1 VATETTTQI
10 IREDPQIEAYRVGLL
25 QSVSDFIEGQ
35 RQLYEASDKYQFLPP
50 EYRVAG
56 LTDLQ
61 EQASLLGQGGIG
73 VYQPYLQ
80 RGVDLRQSGAKY
92 LEDYG
97 FGGLSEALG
106 ATREGQE
113 MLANVAARANEYRNI
128 PYSYQTESAEALR
141 GASGT
146 GQQALSAGRT
156 DIESALGVG
165 LGATTEGQRM
175 LAQAS
180 GRAAEYRNVPY
191 QYQQEALEAARGAGQ
206 AQALLKGTGERFSPT
221 QIQPFMSPYEES
233 RAMLRGS
240 GESFSPDQGFMSP
253 YADARAML
261 GGSGE
266 RFSPDQ
272 IQGFMSPYEDAV
284 VQQTLA
290 DIRREG
296 DIREQGLQ
304 AQAAAAGA
312 FGGSRQAVAEQEL
325 ARNVAQEQARAAGQ
339 LRSAGYTQ
347 AAQQA
352 QQAFEQAKQ
361 REQAGAG
368 LLGQFG
374 SQAAQRE
381 QQAFEQAKQ
390 REQAGAGLLG
400 QFGSQAAQ
408 QAQQAFE
415 QAKQREQAGAGLYGQ
430 LGSQAAQTVG
440 QLGTQYGQ
448 LEQANVGQ
456 MADIAQRYSQLGAQG
471 AQLGLTGAQAGAALG
486 MQQAGMEADVGQAL
500 GQLGLQYGQLE
511 QANLGQMGDLAQAS
525 GQFGQQLGSLAGMG
539 GTLSQQMSTQ
549 GLQEAGIGQL
559 VQSMLRQDVKAL
571 EAFGARDQALAQ
583 AALDANRMNQMQM
596 YQFPYQQYG
605 FLSDVYKGVPG
616 SQQSITVSGTA
627 EPSPF
632 QQVAGLGIAGLS
644 ALGGAKSA
652 GLF

>member
-1 VATETTTQI
+1 MATETTTQI

-35 RQLYEASDKYQFLPP
+35 RQLYEASDRYQFLPP

-73 VYQPYLQ
+73 VFQPYVQ
-80 RGVDLRQSGAKY
+80 RGVDMRQSGAKY

-113 MLANVAARANEYRNI
+113 MLADVAARANEYRNI

-253 YADARAML
+253 Y
-261 GGSGE
+261 
-266 RFSPDQ
+266 
-272 IQGFMSPYEDAV
+272 EDAV

-325 ARNVAQEQARAAGQ
+325 ARNVAQEQARAAAQ

-352 QQAFEQAKQ
+352 AQAFEQAKQ
-361 REQAGAG
+361 REQAGAS

-456 MADIAQRYSQLGAQG
+456 MADIAQRYSQMGAQG

-559 VQSMLRQDVKAL
+559 VQSMLGQDVKAL

>member
-35 RQLYEASDKYQFLPP
+35 RQLYEASDRYQFLPP

-56 LTDLQ
+56 LTGLQ

-73 VYQPYLQ
+73 VFQPYVQ
-80 RGVDLRQSGAKY
+80 RGVDMRQSGAKY

-113 MLANVAARANEYRNI
+113 MLADVAARANEYRNI

-221 QIQPFMSPYEES
+221 QIQPFMSPYE
-233 RAMLRGS
+233 
-240 GESFSPDQGFMSP
+240 
-253 YADARAML
+253 
-261 GGSGE
+261 
-266 RFSPDQ
+266 
-272 IQGFMSPYEDAV
+272 DAV

-325 ARNVAQEQARAAGQ
+325 ARNVAQEQARAAAQ
-339 LRSAGYTQ
+339 LRSAGYT
-347 AAQQA
+347 
-352 QQAFEQAKQ
+352 
-361 REQAGAG
+361 
-368 LLGQFG
+368 
-374 SQAAQRE
+374 
-381 QQAFEQAKQ
+381 
-390 REQAGAGLLG
+390 
-400 QFGSQAAQ
+400 QAAQ

-549 GLQEAGIGQL
+549 GLQEAGVGQL
-559 VQSMLRQDVKAL
+559 VQSMLGQDVKAL

>member
-1 VATETTTQI
+1 MATETTTQI
-10 IREDPQIEAYRVGLL
+10 IREDPRLEAERLSLL
-25 QSVSDFIEGQ
+25 SKVSNFIDGQ
-35 RQLYEASDKYQFLPP
+35 RELYEASGRYQFLPP

-61 EQASLLGQGGIG
+61 EQASILGQGGIG
-73 VYQPYLQ
+73 VFQPYVQ
-80 RGVDLRQSGAKY
+80 RGVELRESGAKY

-113 MLANVAARANEYRNI
+113 MLADVAARANEYRNI

-146 GQQALSAGRT
+146 GQQALLAGRT

-221 QIQPFMSPYEES
+221 QIQPFMSPYE
-233 RAMLRGS
+233 
-240 GESFSPDQGFMSP
+240 
-253 YADARAML
+253 
-261 GGSGE
+261 
-266 RFSPDQ
+266 
-272 IQGFMSPYEDAV
+272 DAV

-325 ARNVAQEQARAAGQ
+325 ARNVAQEQARAAAQ
-339 LRSAGYTQ
+339 LRSAGYT
-347 AAQQA
+347 
-352 QQAFEQAKQ
+352 
-361 REQAGAG
+361 
-368 LLGQFG
+368 
-374 SQAAQRE
+374 
-381 QQAFEQAKQ
+381 
-390 REQAGAGLLG
+390 
-400 QFGSQAAQ
+400 QAAQ

-500 GQLGLQYGQLE
+500 VNWVCNT
-511 QANLGQMGDLAQAS
+511 ANLSKLISVKWAIWLKLRANLAS
-525 GQFGQQLGSLAGMG
+525 SW
-539 GTLSQQMSTQ
+539 
-549 GLQEAGIGQL
+549 
-559 VQSMLRQDVKAL
+559 
-571 EAFGARDQALAQ
+571 
-583 AALDANRMNQMQM
+583 AAWRAWA
-596 YQFPYQQYG
+596 
-605 FLSDVYKGVPG
+605 VH
-616 SQQSITVSGTA
+616 
-627 EPSPF
+627 
-632 QQVAGLGIAGLS
+632 
-644 ALGGAKSA
+644 
-652 GLF
+652 

>member
-1 VATETTTQI
+1 MATETTTQI

-35 RQLYEASDKYQFLPP
+35 RQLYEASDRYQFLPP

-73 VYQPYLQ
+73 VFQPYVQ
-80 RGVDLRQSGAKY
+80 RGVDMRQSGAKY

-113 MLANVAARANEYRNI
+113 MLADVAARANEYRNI

-165 LGATTEGQRM
+165 LGATTEGQKM
-175 LAQAS
+175 LAQAA

-221 QIQPFMSPYEES
+221 QIQP
-233 RAMLRGS
+233 
-240 GESFSPDQGFMSP
+240 
-253 YADARAML
+253 
-261 GGSGE
+261 
-266 RFSPDQ
+266 
-272 IQGFMSPYEDAV
+272 FMSPYEDAV

-325 ARNVAQEQARAAGQ
+325 ARNVAQEQARAAAQ
-339 LRSAGYTQ
+339 LRSAGYT
-347 AAQQA
+347 
-352 QQAFEQAKQ
+352 
-361 REQAGAG
+361 
-368 LLGQFG
+368 
-374 SQAAQRE
+374 
-381 QQAFEQAKQ
+381 
-390 REQAGAGLLG
+390 
-400 QFGSQAAQ
+400 QAAQ

-559 VQSMLRQDVKAL
+559 VQSMLGQDVKAL

>member
-1 VATETTTQI
+1 MATETTTQI
-10 IREDPQIEAYRVGLL
+10 IREDPRLEAERLSLL
-25 QSVSDFIEGQ
+25 QKVSGFIDGQ
-35 RQLYEASDKYQFLPP
+35 RELYEASGRYQFLPP

-73 VYQPYLQ
+73 VFQPYVQ

-113 MLANVAARANEYRNI
+113 MLADVAARANEYRNI

-141 GASGT
+141 GAAGT

-165 LGATTEGQRM
+165 LGATTEGQKM
-175 LAQAS
+175 LAQAA
-180 GRAAEYRNVPY
+180 GRADEYRNVPY

-221 QIQPFMSPYEES
+221 QIQPFMSPYAE
-233 RAMLRGS
+233 
-240 GESFSPDQGFMSP
+240 
-253 YADARAML
+253 ARSML

-361 REQAGAG
+361 REQAGA
-368 LLGQFG
+368 
-374 SQAAQRE
+374 S
-381 QQAFEQAKQ
+381 
-390 REQAGAGLLG
+390 LLG

-559 VQSMLRQDVKAL
+559 VQSMLGQDVKAL

-596 YQFPYQQYG
+596 FQFPYQQYG

>member
-1 VATETTTQI
+1 MATETTTQI

-35 RQLYEASDKYQFLPP
+35 RQLYEASDRYQFLPP

-73 VYQPYLQ
+73 VFQPYVQ
-80 RGVDLRQSGAKY
+80 RGVDMRQSGAKY

-113 MLANVAARANEYRNI
+113 MLADVAARANEYRNI

-165 LGATTEGQRM
+165 LGATTEGQKM

-180 GRAAEYRNVPY
+180 GLAAEYLNVPY

-221 QIQPFMSPYEES
+221 QIQP
-233 RAMLRGS
+233 
-240 GESFSPDQGFMSP
+240 
-253 YADARAML
+253 
-261 GGSGE
+261 
-266 RFSPDQ
+266 
-272 IQGFMSPYEDAV
+272 FMSPYEDAV

-325 ARNVAQEQARAAGQ
+325 ARNVAQEQARAAAQ
-339 LRSAGYTQ
+339 LRSAGYT
-347 AAQQA
+347 
-352 QQAFEQAKQ
+352 
-361 REQAGAG
+361 
-368 LLGQFG
+368 
-374 SQAAQRE
+374 
-381 QQAFEQAKQ
+381 
-390 REQAGAGLLG
+390 
-400 QFGSQAAQ
+400 QAAQ

-456 MADIAQRYSQLGAQG
+456 MADIAQRYSQMGAQG

-559 VQSMLRQDVKAL
+559 VQSMLGQDVKAL

>member
-1 VATETTTQI
+1 MATETTTQI

-56 LTDLQ
+56 LTGLQ

-73 VYQPYLQ
+73 VFQPYVQ
-80 RGVDLRQSGAKY
+80 RGVDMRQSGAKY

-113 MLANVAARANEYRNI
+113 MLADVAARANEYRNI

-165 LGATTEGQRM
+165 LGATTEGQKM
-175 LAQAS
+175 LAQAA

-240 GESFSPDQGFMSP
+240 GE
-253 YADARAML
+253 
-261 GGSGE
+261 
-266 RFSPDQ
+266 RFSPTQ
-272 IQGFMSPYEDAV
+272 IQGFMNPYEDAV

-374 SQAAQRE
+374 SQAAQ
-381 QQAFEQAKQ
+381 
-390 REQAGAGLLG
+390 
-400 QFGSQAAQ
+400 

-456 MADIAQRYSQLGAQG
+456 MADIAQGYSQMGAQG

-559 VQSMLRQDVKAL
+559 VQSMLGQDVKAL

-616 SQQSITVSGTA
+616 SQQSITVSGAA

>member
-1 VATETTTQI
+1 MATETTTQI
-10 IREDPQIEAYRVGLL
+10 IREDPRLEAERLSLL
-25 QSVSDFIEGQ
+25 KNVSNFIEGQ
-35 RQLYEASDKYQFLPP
+35 RELYEASGRYQFLPP

-73 VYQPYLQ
+73 VFQPYVQ
-80 RGVDLRQSGAKY
+80 RGVDMRQSGAKY

-113 MLANVAARANEYRNI
+113 MLADVAARANEYRNI

-141 GASGT
+141 GAAGT

-175 LAQAS
+175 LAQAA
-180 GRAAEYRNVPY
+180 GRADEYRNVPY

-206 AQALLKGTGERFSPT
+206 AQALLRGTGERFSPT
-221 QIQPFMSPYEES
+221 QIQP
-233 RAMLRGS
+233 
-240 GESFSPDQGFMSP
+240 
-253 YADARAML
+253 
-261 GGSGE
+261 
-266 RFSPDQ
+266 
-272 IQGFMSPYEDAV
+272 FMSPYEDAV

-325 ARNVAQEQARAAGQ
+325 ARNVAQEQARAAAQ
-339 LRSAGYTQ
+339 LRSAGYT
-347 AAQQA
+347 
-352 QQAFEQAKQ
+352 
-361 REQAGAG
+361 
-368 LLGQFG
+368 
-374 SQAAQRE
+374 
-381 QQAFEQAKQ
+381 
-390 REQAGAGLLG
+390 
-400 QFGSQAAQ
+400 QAAQ

-559 VQSMLRQDVKAL
+559 VQSMLGQDVKAL

-605 FLSDVYKGVPG
+605 FLSDIQKGVPG
-616 SQQSITVSGTA
+616 SQQSITVTGTA

-644 ALGGAKSA
+644 ALGGAKQA
-652 GLF
+652 FGF

>member
-1 VATETTTQI
+1 
-10 IREDPQIEAYRVGLL
+10 
-25 QSVSDFIEGQ
+25 
-35 RQLYEASDKYQFLPP
+35 
-50 EYRVAG
+50 
-56 LTDLQ
+56 
-61 EQASLLGQGGIG
+61 
-73 VYQPYLQ
+73 
-80 RGVDLRQSGAKY
+80 
-92 LEDYG
+92 
-97 FGGLSEALG
+97 
-106 ATREGQE
+106 
-113 MLANVAARANEYRNI
+113 M
-128 PYSYQTESAEALR
+128 LR
-141 GASGT
+141 GS
-146 GQQALSAGRT
+146 
-156 DIESALGVG
+156 
-165 LGATTEGQRM
+165 
-175 LAQAS
+175 
-180 GRAAEYRNVPY
+180 
-191 QYQQEALEAARGAGQ
+191 
-206 AQALLKGTGERFSPT
+206 GERFSPT
-221 QIQPFMSPYEES
+221 QIQ
-233 RAMLRGS
+233 
-240 GESFSPDQGFMSP
+240 GFMN
-253 YADARAML
+253 
-261 GGSGE
+261 
-266 RFSPDQ
+266 
-272 IQGFMSPYEDAV
+272 PYEDAV

-374 SQAAQRE
+374 SQAAQ
-381 QQAFEQAKQ
+381 
-390 REQAGAGLLG
+390 
-400 QFGSQAAQ
+400 

-456 MADIAQRYSQLGAQG
+456 MADIAQGYSQMGAQG

-559 VQSMLRQDVKAL
+559 VQSMLGQDVKAL

-616 SQQSITVSGTA
+616 SQQSITVSGAA

>member
-1 VATETTTQI
+1 MATETTTQI

-35 RQLYEASDKYQFLPP
+35 RQLYEASDRYQFLPP

-73 VYQPYLQ
+73 VFQPYVQ
-80 RGVDLRQSGAKY
+80 RGVDLRESGAEY

-113 MLANVAARANEYRNI
+113 MLADVAARANEYRNI
-128 PYSYQTESAEALR
+128 PYQYQTESAEALR
-141 GASGT
+141 GAAGT

-175 LAQAS
+175 LAQAA
-180 GRAAEYRNVPY
+180 GRADEYRNIPY

-206 AQALLKGTGERFSPT
+206 AQALLRGTGERFSPT
-221 QIQPFMSPYEES
+221 QIQP
-233 RAMLRGS
+233 
-240 GESFSPDQGFMSP
+240 
-253 YADARAML
+253 
-261 GGSGE
+261 
-266 RFSPDQ
+266 
-272 IQGFMSPYEDAV
+272 FMSPYEDAV

-325 ARNVAQEQARAAGQ
+325 ARNVAQEQARAAAQ
-339 LRSAGYTQ
+339 LRSAGYT
-347 AAQQA
+347 
-352 QQAFEQAKQ
+352 
-361 REQAGAG
+361 
-368 LLGQFG
+368 
-374 SQAAQRE
+374 
-381 QQAFEQAKQ
+381 
-390 REQAGAGLLG
+390 
-400 QFGSQAAQ
+400 QAAQ

-559 VQSMLRQDVKAL
+559 VQSMLGQDVKAL

-616 SQQSITVSGTA
+616 SQQSITVTGTA

>member
-1 VATETTTQI
+1 MATETTTQI

-56 LTDLQ
+56 LTGLQ

-73 VYQPYLQ
+73 VFQPYVQ
-80 RGVDLRQSGAKY
+80 RGVDMRQSGAKY

-113 MLANVAARANEYRNI
+113 MLADVAARANEYRNI

-165 LGATTEGQRM
+165 LGATTEGQKM

-221 QIQPFMSPYEES
+221 QIQP
-233 RAMLRGS
+233 
-240 GESFSPDQGFMSP
+240 
-253 YADARAML
+253 
-261 GGSGE
+261 
-266 RFSPDQ
+266 
-272 IQGFMSPYEDAV
+272 FMSPYEDAV

-325 ARNVAQEQARAAGQ
+325 ARNVAQEQARAAAQ
-339 LRSAGYTQ
+339 LRSAGYT
-347 AAQQA
+347 
-352 QQAFEQAKQ
+352 
-361 REQAGAG
+361 
-368 LLGQFG
+368 
-374 SQAAQRE
+374 
-381 QQAFEQAKQ
+381 
-390 REQAGAGLLG
+390 
-400 QFGSQAAQ
+400 QAAQ

-456 MADIAQRYSQLGAQG
+456 MADIAQRYSQMGAQG

-559 VQSMLRQDVKAL
+559 VQSMLGQDVKAL

>member
-1 VATETTTQI
+1 MATETTTQI

-35 RQLYEASDKYQFLPP
+35 RQLYEASDRYQFLPP

-56 LTDLQ
+56 LTGLQ

-73 VYQPYLQ
+73 VFQPYVQ
-80 RGVDLRQSGAKY
+80 RGVDMRQSGAKY

-113 MLANVAARANEYRNI
+113 MLADVAARANEYRNI

-165 LGATTEGQRM
+165 LGATTEGQKM

-221 QIQPFMSPYEES
+221 QIQP
-233 RAMLRGS
+233 
-240 GESFSPDQGFMSP
+240 
-253 YADARAML
+253 
-261 GGSGE
+261 
-266 RFSPDQ
+266 
-272 IQGFMSPYEDAV
+272 FMSPYEDAV

-325 ARNVAQEQARAAGQ
+325 ARNVAQEQARAAAQ
-339 LRSAGYTQ
+339 LRSAGYT
-347 AAQQA
+347 
-352 QQAFEQAKQ
+352 
-361 REQAGAG
+361 
-368 LLGQFG
+368 
-374 SQAAQRE
+374 
-381 QQAFEQAKQ
+381 
-390 REQAGAGLLG
+390 
-400 QFGSQAAQ
+400 QAAQ

-559 VQSMLRQDVKAL
+559 VQSMLGQDVKAL

>member
-1 VATETTTQI
+1 
-10 IREDPQIEAYRVGLL
+10 
-25 QSVSDFIEGQ
+25 
-35 RQLYEASDKYQFLPP
+35 
-50 EYRVAG
+50 
-56 LTDLQ
+56 
-61 EQASLLGQGGIG
+61 
-73 VYQPYLQ
+73 
-80 RGVDLRQSGAKY
+80 
-92 LEDYG
+92 
-97 FGGLSEALG
+97 
-106 ATREGQE
+106 
-113 MLANVAARANEYRNI
+113 
-128 PYSYQTESAEALR
+128 
-141 GASGT
+141 
-146 GQQALSAGRT
+146 
-156 DIESALGVG
+156 
-165 LGATTEGQRM
+165 
-175 LAQAS
+175 
-180 GRAAEYRNVPY
+180 
-191 QYQQEALEAARGAGQ
+191 
-206 AQALLKGTGERFSPT
+206 LLKGTGERFSPT
-221 QIQPFMSPYEES
+221 QIQP
-233 RAMLRGS
+233 
-240 GESFSPDQGFMSP
+240 
-253 YADARAML
+253 
-261 GGSGE
+261 
-266 RFSPDQ
+266 
-272 IQGFMSPYEDAV
+272 FMSPYEDAV

-325 ARNVAQEQARAAGQ
+325 ARNVAQEQARAAAQ
-339 LRSAGYTQ
+339 LRSAGYT
-347 AAQQA
+347 
-352 QQAFEQAKQ
+352 
-361 REQAGAG
+361 
-368 LLGQFG
+368 
-374 SQAAQRE
+374 
-381 QQAFEQAKQ
+381 
-390 REQAGAGLLG
+390 
-400 QFGSQAAQ
+400 QAAQ

-559 VQSMLRQDVKAL
+559 VQSMLGQDVKAL

>member
-1 VATETTTQI
+1 MATETTTQI
-10 IREDPQIEAYRVGLL
+10 IREDPRLEAERLSLL
-25 QSVSDFIEGQ
+25 QKVSGFIDGQ
-35 RQLYEASDKYQFLPP
+35 RELYEASGRYQFLPP

-61 EQASLLGQGGIG
+61 EQASILGQGGIG
-73 VYQPYLQ
+73 VFQPYVQ
-80 RGVDLRQSGAKY
+80 RGVDMRQSGAKY

-113 MLANVAARANEYRNI
+113 MLADVAARANEYRNI

-141 GASGT
+141 GAAGT

-165 LGATTEGQRM
+165 LGATTEGQKM

-206 AQALLKGTGERFSPT
+206 AQALLRGTGERFSPT
-221 QIQPFMSPYEES
+221 QIQP
-233 RAMLRGS
+233 
-240 GESFSPDQGFMSP
+240 
-253 YADARAML
+253 
-261 GGSGE
+261 
-266 RFSPDQ
+266 
-272 IQGFMSPYEDAV
+272 FMSPYEDAV

-325 ARNVAQEQARAAGQ
+325 ARNVAQEQARAAAQ
-339 LRSAGYTQ
+339 LRSAGYT
-347 AAQQA
+347 
-352 QQAFEQAKQ
+352 
-361 REQAGAG
+361 
-368 LLGQFG
+368 
-374 SQAAQRE
+374 
-381 QQAFEQAKQ
+381 
-390 REQAGAGLLG
+390 
-400 QFGSQAAQ
+400 QAAQ

-559 VQSMLRQDVKAL
+559 VQSMLGQDVRAL

-605 FLSDVYKGVPG
+605 FLSDIQKGIPG
-616 SQQSITVSGTA
+616 SQQAITVSGTS

-644 ALGGAKSA
+644 ALGGAKQA
-652 GLF
+652 FGF

>member
-1 VATETTTQI
+1 MATETTTQI
-10 IREDPQIEAYRVGLL
+10 IREDPRLEAERLSLL
-25 QSVSDFIEGQ
+25 QKVSGFIDGQ
-35 RQLYEASDKYQFLPP
+35 RELYEASGRYQFLPP

-61 EQASLLGQGGIG
+61 EQASILGQGGIG

-165 LGATTEGQRM
+165 LGATTEGQKM
-175 LAQAS
+175 LAQAA

-221 QIQPFMSPYEES
+221 QIQP
-233 RAMLRGS
+233 
-240 GESFSPDQGFMSP
+240 
-253 YADARAML
+253 
-261 GGSGE
+261 
-266 RFSPDQ
+266 
-272 IQGFMSPYEDAV
+272 FMSPYEDAV

-325 ARNVAQEQARAAGQ
+325 ARNVAQEQARAAAQ
-339 LRSAGYTQ
+339 LRSAGYT
-347 AAQQA
+347 
-352 QQAFEQAKQ
+352 
-361 REQAGAG
+361 
-368 LLGQFG
+368 
-374 SQAAQRE
+374 
-381 QQAFEQAKQ
+381 
-390 REQAGAGLLG
+390 
-400 QFGSQAAQ
+400 QAAQ

-525 GQFGQQLGSLAGMG
+525 GQFGQQLGSLAGMS

-559 VQSMLRQDVKAL
+559 VQSMLGQDIKAL

>member
-1 VATETTTQI
+1 MATETTTQI

-35 RQLYEASDKYQFLPP
+35 RQLYEASDRYQFLPP

-73 VYQPYLQ
+73 VFQPYVQ
-80 RGVDLRQSGAKY
+80 RGVDLRESGAKY

-113 MLANVAARANEYRNI
+113 MLADVAARANEYRNI

-221 QIQPFMSPYEES
+221 QIQPFMSPYE
-233 RAMLRGS
+233 
-240 GESFSPDQGFMSP
+240 
-253 YADARAML
+253 
-261 GGSGE
+261 
-266 RFSPDQ
+266 
-272 IQGFMSPYEDAV
+272 DAV

-325 ARNVAQEQARAAGQ
+325 ARNVAQEQARAAAQ
-339 LRSAGYTQ
+339 LRSAGYT
-347 AAQQA
+347 
-352 QQAFEQAKQ
+352 
-361 REQAGAG
+361 
-368 LLGQFG
+368 
-374 SQAAQRE
+374 
-381 QQAFEQAKQ
+381 
-390 REQAGAGLLG
+390 
-400 QFGSQAAQ
+400 QAAQ

-559 VQSMLRQDVKAL
+559 VQSMLGQDVKAL